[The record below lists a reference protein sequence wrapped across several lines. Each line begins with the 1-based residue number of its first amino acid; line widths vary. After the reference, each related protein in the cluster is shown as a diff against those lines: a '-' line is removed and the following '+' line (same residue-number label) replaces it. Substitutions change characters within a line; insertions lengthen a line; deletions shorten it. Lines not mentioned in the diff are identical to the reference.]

1 MADQSNERR
10 ALRLAKM
17 LIASLP
23 RCTHMGIGA
32 QRCPRAATH
41 RHRYYLAENWYGER
55 EEVVEGYCADHAPK
69 RSYPLQGWELLQELQ
84 EALEK
89 CDTTPN
95 TAKEPLAEW
104 NNPTGKR

>member
-1 MADQSNERR
+1 MAEQNNE
-10 ALRLAKM
+10 LDIVRLAK
-17 LIASLP
+17 LLVASLP
-23 RCTHMGIGA
+23 RCHHKTRGE
-32 QRCPRAATH
+32 RCTRAATH
-41 RHRYYLAENWYGER
+41 RYRYYLGENWHGER

-69 RSYPLQGWELLQELQ
+69 ASYPLQGWELLQELQ

-89 CDTTPN
+89 HDATAN